1 MPAELTTYLIGLI
14 PSISVVIGMIPVV
27 INAWRNVKKI
37 IKRDVT
43 LEEQIKIQ
51 NERINE
57 LLADNIATR
66 KDNILLRR
74 QNNKLMTKLTNVYHP
89 EDNKE

>member
-1 MPAELTTYLIGLI
+1 MPAELTTYLIA
-14 PSISVVIGMIPVV
+14 SVPTFGIIMGMIPVAV
-27 INAWRNVKKI
+27 KIYRTVKKI
-37 IKRDVT
+37 LNRDKT
-43 LEEQIKIQ
+43 LEEQIRIQ

-74 QNNKLMTKLTNVYHP
+74 QNNRLMTKLTNVYHP
-89 EDNKE
+89 DDNKE

>member
-14 PSISVVIGMIPVV
+14 PSAAVIIGMIPVAV
-27 INAWRNVKKI
+27 KIYKTVKKI
-37 IKRDVT
+37 LNRDKT
-43 LEEQIKIQ
+43 LEEQVRIQ

-74 QNNKLMTKLTNVYHP
+74 QNNKLMTRLTNVYHP
-89 EDNKE
+89 EDSKE